1 MPAALTEDDVVRAAG
16 ALVAAFAATDTEA
29 YFAAFAEDAT
39 FVFHTEPRRLEDR
52 AAYEALWRS
61 WLDAG
66 WRVLECRSTAARVQ
80 VLGSVGV
87 FTHDVR
93 TTVRTPE
100 GPETTHEQETIV
112 FARRD
117 SGSLLAV
124 HEHLSPAVPPT
135 TSAQEGR

>member
-39 FVFHTEPRRLEDR
+39 FVFHTEPQRLEDR

-93 TTVRTPE
+93 TATGSTPGE
-100 GPETTHEQETIV
+100 L
-112 FARRD
+112 ARRWR
-117 SGSLLAV
+117 
-124 HEHLSPAVPPT
+124 
-135 TSAQEGR
+135 EG